1 MMNRGYYIAQG
12 TIVMVLV
19 LISMSAAGC
28 DVIGG
33 IFKAGV
39 WTGLILVVVLV
50 GGAVMVARMFKH

>member
-12 TIVMVLV
+12 FIVMVLV

>member
-1 MMNRGYYIAQG
+1 MINKGYYIAQG
-12 TIVMVLV
+12 FIVMVLV

>member
-1 MMNRGYYIAQG
+1 MINKGYYIAQG
-12 TIVMVLV
+12 FIVMVLV
-19 LISMSAAGC
+19 LISLSAAGC